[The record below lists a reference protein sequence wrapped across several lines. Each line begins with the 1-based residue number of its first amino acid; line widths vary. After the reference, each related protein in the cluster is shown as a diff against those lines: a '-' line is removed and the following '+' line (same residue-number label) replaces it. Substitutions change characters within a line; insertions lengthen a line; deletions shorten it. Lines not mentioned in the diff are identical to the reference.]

1 MHIPNGFCSLPVE
14 LAGAALAAAALGLT
28 AARAGAQARLA
39 GPLACGAAAAG
50 MFAVQML
57 DLPVAGGTS
66 GHALGV
72 LAAALLIGPA
82 AALWGAALV
91 LAIQCLLFADGG
103 WQALG
108 LNILNMGVVA
118 GLGGYWAAHRLAF
131 IVPGILPGRRGAL
144 AAAGAAGWTACLAAA
159 GLCGVELWLSGHPAG
174 VIAAMLD
181 AHLPTGGI
189 EALLTLLVVAGVPA
203 PRRLVPIPVRSRR

>member
-28 AARAGAQARLA
+28 ARRAGADARLA
-39 GPLACGAAAAG
+39 GPLACGAATAG
-50 MFAVQML
+50 LFAVQML
-57 DLPVAGGTS
+57 NLPVAGGTS

-82 AALWGAALV
+82 AALWSTALV

-108 LNILNMGVVA
+108 LNLLNMGVVA
-118 GLGGYWAAHRLAF
+118 GLGGSWAAHRLADL
-131 IVPGILPGRRGAL
+131 LPGRRSAL
-144 AAAGAAGWTACLAAA
+144 AAAGWIAVLAAA
-159 GLCGVELWLSGHPAG
+159 GLCGVELWLSGHPVAA
-174 VIAAMLD
+174 IPAMLD
-181 AHLPTGGI
+181 AHLLTGGI
-189 EALLTLLVVAGVPA
+189 EALLTLLVVASMPA
-203 PRRLVPIPVRSRR
+203 PHRLVPMPVRSRP